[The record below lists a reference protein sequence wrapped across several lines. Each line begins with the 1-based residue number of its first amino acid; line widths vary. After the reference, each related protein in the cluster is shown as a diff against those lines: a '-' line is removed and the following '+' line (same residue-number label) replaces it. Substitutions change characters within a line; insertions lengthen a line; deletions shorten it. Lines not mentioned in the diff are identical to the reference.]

1 METKGRN
8 LDDEGRAAL
17 AEDLLSPCT
26 DEVAVFRQFSKVV
39 QESRRHFVVIDT
51 APTGHTLL
59 LLDATG
65 SYHREIARQVG
76 DTMGFVT
83 PLMRLQDP
91 AQTKVV
97 LVTLAETTP
106 VLEAEELQDDLE
118 RAGIHPWAWV
128 INNSIAA
135 AHPETPFLRA
145 RAASE
150 IEQITKV
157 QTLTDRVALIP
168 LLPEE
173 PIGEEK
179 LSALTALSSLPA

>member
-1 METKGRN
+1 MT
-8 LDDEGRAAL
+8 GRAAL

-106 VLEAEELQDDLE
+106 VLEAEELQGDLE
-118 RAGIHPWAWV
+118 RAGHSSV
-128 INNSIAA
+128 G
-135 AHPETPFLRA
+135 LGDQQLDRRRA
-145 RAASE
+145 
-150 IEQITKV
+150 
-157 QTLTDRVALIP
+157 
-168 LLPEE
+168 
-173 PIGEEK
+173 
-179 LSALTALSSLPA
+179 PADAVPAGPRRERD